1 MALNREQPSRRKK
14 IQARTPDQ
22 EPVAPT
28 VAGQPQQSQVFDSLL
43 DFASDPEASESGSSP
58 TVHPRQSWFSWRQW
72 SGLQKVLVAG
82 ITLVAGVLVYAAL
95 RQIGS
100 ASTGAPAPAVVPS
113 PASQP
118 APVPLPA
125 RQPLAVTEQPLAPQA
140 AESRVPQPEPL
151 SLQMADKLYR
161 SNDFDNALVMY
172 DKLCRRLPATEQNQ
186 PMRDFLLLRMA
197 LCNASK
203 GDTEQAD
210 SLLRT
215 VALSRLPTLRAI
227 ARYHQSTTLL
237 KRQRYLEAAT
247 RAYQTIAL
255 IELVDCDPA
264 WAAAVQRQC
273 QYLAAEAMTRNL
285 LTLQN
290 ADGGLPPQL
299 WSEHPQIDP
308 FVSLDEAQRNV
319 FLNAGRETL
328 DQAALGPQ
336 IRPVTSGD
344 AISRWSI
351 TCDGAPLEEM
361 LARLAGNARLNIRW
375 IDNGQAALDEEVARR
390 RPVYLHLTSA
400 TMPQAITIAAG
411 SVGLLANMD
420 AQGNVSI
427 VDPSSYPSLAEHTK
441 LLDGESVAL
450 WQRFLLGA
458 QDDPRVPNGHFALA
472 LIHAAR
478 DRLDESIAEYKLVA
492 NRFPRHALAPCA
504 LLYSGRLK
512 VKLRDYMGAHDDL
525 QQLIDL
531 YPDTESSDAAALD
544 LADATMKAGRYEEAA
559 GLYRRVFNLGLSPD
573 SQIESALGAGRC
585 FYELQDH
592 ESAATWLNHYVSLA
606 RDQNRREF
614 HSACLLLGKTYLA
627 LNNPQQAHAALSL
640 ALKGELSRPQ
650 YVETIATLVKT
661 YIQQG
666 LLVEALN
673 VLEGTQGWQL
683 SQQETIELL
692 LLRAQV
698 LRSIGL
704 AEKAIGALAQK
715 SPFLPSPELKGA
727 VALELAR
734 CYSAKGDVAAAVETL
749 GNALPLVPPGD
760 LAQQMG
766 CELVELC
773 LQAHRPEQALG
784 VCSQLLTHATGPVRQ
799 RLVRLQ
805 ADAYRRQG
813 EYNRAVAVLL
823 SEPRIHARPQVTES
837 GAPSGNQTQPVNEAP
852 SR

>member
-1 MALNREQPSRRKK
+1 MALRREQPNRRKK
-14 IQARTPDQ
+14 IQAKTPDQ
-22 EPVAPT
+22 EPQHGGA
-28 VAGQPQQSQVFDSLL
+28 FDSLL
-43 DFASDPEASESGSSP
+43 DFASDPEAGNPGSDSTP
-58 TVHPRQSWFSWRQW
+58 TRPRQSWFSLQRW
-72 SGLQKVLVAG
+72 SSLQKVLAAG
-82 ITLVAGVLVYAAL
+82 IILMAGIFFYTAL

-100 ASTGAPAPAVVPS
+100 ASARSPAP
-113 PASQP
+113 PAAHSRTLQQTAANLPVRQHQP
-118 APVPLPA
+118 AP
-125 RQPLAVTEQPLAPQA
+125 EQPLVPEA
-140 AESRVPQPEPL
+140 AESGVPQPEPL
-151 SLQMADKLYR
+151 SLLMADRLYR
-161 SNDFDNALVMY
+161 NGDFDNATIMY

-186 PMRDFLLLRMA
+186 PMRDFLLLRTA
-197 LCNASK
+197 LCSERR

-210 SLLRT
+210 TLLRT
-215 VALSRLPTLRAI
+215 VALSRLPLLRAI

-255 IELVDCDPA
+255 IEVADCDQA

-273 QYLAAEAMTRNL
+273 QFLVAEAMTRNL

-290 ADGGLPPQL
+290 ADGGLPVEL

-308 FVSLDEAQRNV
+308 FVNLNDAQRNI
-319 FLNAGRETL
+319 FLNVGRETL

-336 IRPVTSGD
+336 IRPVAGGD
-344 AISRWSI
+344 AIGRWSL
-351 TCDGAPLEEM
+351 TCSGAPLEEM
-361 LARLAGNARLNIRW
+361 LARLAGNARLNVRW
-375 IDNGQAALDEEVARR
+375 IDRGQPALDEEAARR

-400 TMPQAITIAAG
+400 TIQQAITIAAG

-427 VDPSSYPSLAEHTK
+427 LDPSSYPSLAEHVK

-458 QDDPRVPNGHFALA
+458 QDDLRVPNGHFALA

-478 DRLDESIAEYKLVA
+478 DRIDQAIAEYKLVA
-492 NRFPRHALAPCA
+492 NRFPRHALAPRA
-504 LLYSGRLK
+504 LLHSGRLK

-531 YPDTESSDAAALD
+531 YPDTESSYVAGLD
-544 LADATMKAGRYEEAA
+544 LADATMKAALYDEAA
-559 GLYRRVFNLGLSPD
+559 GLYRKVFNMGLSLD
-573 SQIESALGAGRC
+573 SQIASALGAGRC

-592 ESAATWLNHYVSLA
+592 EAAATWLNHYVSLA

-704 AEKAIGALAQK
+704 AEKAIAALVEK

-734 CYSAKGDVAAAVETL
+734 CYSMKGDVAAAIEAL
-749 GNALPLVPPGD
+749 GSALPLVPPGD

-773 LQAHRPEQALG
+773 LRAHRSEQALG
-784 VCSQLLTHATGPVRQ
+784 VCSQLLAHATGPARE

-805 ADAYRRQG
+805 ADVYRRRG
-813 EYNRAVAVLL
+813 EYDRAVAVLL
-823 SEPRIHARPQVTES
+823 SQSRNYVRPQVTES
-837 GAPSGNQTQPVNEAP
+837 GATSGDQGQSVNEAP
-852 SR
+852 NR

>member
-14 IQARTPDQ
+14 IQVKTPDQ
-22 EPVAPT
+22 EPIAAP
-28 VAGQPQQSQVFDSLL
+28 VAGQAQQSQVFDSLL
-43 DFASDPEASESGSSP
+43 DFASNPEASESGCSP
-58 TVHPRQSWFSWRQW
+58 ATHPRRSQLSWRQW
-72 SGLQKVLVAG
+72 SSAQKVLVAG
-82 ITLVAGVLVYAAL
+82 IALVAGVLVYTAL

-100 ASTGAPAPAVVPS
+100 PRAPAPAAAPS

-118 APVPLPA
+118 APAPLPA
-125 RQPLAVTEQPLAPQA
+125 RQPIAATEQALASQA
-140 AESRVPQPEPL
+140 AESSVPQPEPL

-197 LCNASK
+197 LCSASK
-203 GDTEQAD
+203 GDAD
-210 SLLRT
+210 KADGLLRT

-255 IELVDCDPA
+255 IESVDCDPA

-290 ADGGLPPQL
+290 ADGGLPSEL
-299 WSEHPQIDP
+299 WSEHPRIDP

-336 IRPVTSGD
+336 IRPATSGD

-361 LARLAGNARLNIRW
+361 LARLAGNAKLNIRW
-375 IDNGQAALDEEVARR
+375 IDNGQTAIDEEAARR
-390 RPVYLHLTSA
+390 RPVCLHLTSA
-400 TMPQAITIAAG
+400 TTQQAITIAAG
-411 SVGLLANMD
+411 SVGLLATMD
-420 AQGNVSI
+420 ARGNVSI
-427 VDPSSYPSLAEHTK
+427 VDPSAYPSLAEHTK
-441 LLDGESVAL
+441 LLDSESVAL

-478 DRLDESIAEYKLVA
+478 DRLDEAIAEYKLVA
-492 NRFPRHALAPCA
+492 NRYPRHALAPSA

-512 VKLRDYMGAHDDL
+512 VKLRDYRGAHDDL

-531 YPDTESSDAAALD
+531 YPDTGPSVTAGLD
-544 LADATMKAGRYEEAA
+544 LADATMKAGLYEEAA
-559 GLYRRVFNLGLSPD
+559 GLYRKVFNLGLSLD

-614 HSACLLLGKTYLA
+614 HSACLLLGKVYLA

-704 AEKAIGALAQK
+704 EEKAIAALAQK
-715 SPFLPSPELKGA
+715 SSLLPSPELKGA

-734 CYSAKGDVAAAVETL
+734 CYSAKGDVAAAIETL

-773 LQAHRPEQALG
+773 LQANRPEQALG
-784 VCSQLLTHATGPVRQ
+784 MCSQLLARGAGPVRQ

-805 ADAYRRQG
+805 AEAYRRRG
-813 EYNRAVAVLL
+813 EYDRAVAVLL

-837 GAPSGNQTQPVNEAP
+837 GASSGNQSQPVNEAQA
-852 SR
+852 SGR